1 MHCTP
6 SRDRCSCSRPAW
18 LAAITAVLL
27 AATAAW
33 GAPAALADGDPAS
46 DVLAQQSLFLPQDA
60 GIPASRQTQLAELA
74 QTAARGGYPVRVA
87 VIASP
92 ADLGSITALWGQPQR
107 YAEFLGQELSLVYRG
122 RLLVVMPGGLGVY
135 HAGRAVSAE
144 QAVLT
149 SIPIPRTGIR
159 LGTLALTAIQRLA
172 ASSGHSIAIPNATV
186 RPKPGASDTTA
197 WIVFAGGVLV
207 IALAWAASFRARPP
221 ALPRRRAASS

>member
-6 SRDRCSCSRPAW
+6 SGDHRSCSRPVW
-18 LAAITAVLL
+18 LAVITTVLL
-27 AATAAW
+27 AAAAAW
-33 GAPAALADGDPAS
+33 STPAAFADGDPAS
-46 DVLAQQSLFLPQDA
+46 DVLAQQSVFVPQDA
-60 GIPASRQTQLAELA
+60 GISPSQQTQLAELA
-74 QTAARGGYPVRVA
+74 QTAARGGYAVRVA

-172 ASSGHSIAIPNATV
+172 ASSGYSIAVPNAAA
-186 RPKPGASDTTA
+186 PAKPGASDTMP
-197 WIVFAGGVLV
+197 WIVFGAGVLL